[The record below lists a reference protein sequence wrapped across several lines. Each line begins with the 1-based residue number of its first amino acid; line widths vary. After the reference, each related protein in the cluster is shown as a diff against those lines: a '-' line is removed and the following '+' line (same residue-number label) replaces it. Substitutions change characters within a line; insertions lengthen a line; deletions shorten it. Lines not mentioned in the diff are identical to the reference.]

1 MTRKHCM
8 LQLLA
13 LGGLTLAECYVI
25 TGWPRKLVRKIVGS
39 MVESGLIVR
48 TGPRGKGVYS
58 L

>member
-13 LGGLTLAECYVI
+13 HGALTLGECCTI
-25 TGWPRKLVRKIVGS
+25 TGWPVKTVRCIVSDLVVH
-39 MVESGLIVR
+39 GLVVR

>member
-13 LGGLTLAECYVI
+13 LGGLTLGECCTF
-25 TGWPRKLVRKIVGS
+25 TGWPVKTVRCVVADLVAN
-39 MVESGLIVR
+39 GLAVR
-48 TGPRGKGVYS
+48 SGPRGKGVYS

>member
-1 MTRKHCM
+1 M

-13 LGGLTLAECYVI
+13 LGGLTLAECYEI
-25 TGWPRKLVRKIVGS
+25 TGWPRIVVRRLIGDLVDR
-39 MVESGLIVR
+39 GLIVR

>member
-13 LGGLTLAECYVI
+13 LGGLTLSECYEI
-25 TGWPRKLVRKIVGS
+25 TGWPRIVVRRLVGDLVDR
-39 MVESGLIVR
+39 GLIVR

>member
-13 LGGLTLAECYVI
+13 HGALTLGECCTI
-25 TGWPRKLVRKIVGS
+25 TGWPQKTVRQVVADLVAY
-39 MVESGLIVR
+39 GLIVR
-48 TGPRGKGVYS
+48 SGPRGKGVYS